1 MNPREL
7 ILLSPYRLPA
17 QNTLTV
23 SDEDAAAFLNGH
35 AALWHPALLWN
46 ADAPPKIASS
56 YDYEQPSAGHV
67 YAVPDSP
74 PLMLPDDWEQ
84 RVAEAGALFFRA
96 TPDRAATLANLREM
110 LEKVGADEADEEKQ
124 NRRLLLRNL
133 PPEQVAPFRGI
144 GLGFLMINTLFEAM
158 EHENLLAAADLWQD
172 IQQALTA
179 LGDSDDAV
187 RSHLQAAADRLLN
200 GREIL
205 YPSPIYIIDI
215 ASLDGSNL
223 AAPLPGAFAREL
235 PVNLLTSLATLEK
248 LAQEQPDLLATFRQ
262 RVQDDKLELLTGA
275 AVEREDALLPIE
287 SQLWN
292 LERGSTKY
300 QELLQGE
307 LRVFGRQRFAA
318 HPQLPLYLNTFGI
331 GKAALLALD
340 NGVLPTWRSAVI
352 SWPSPDGKQVETFCR
367 TPYPADTPQTG
378 FHLAHYLH
386 KTIRQDMAATFALL
400 HKDKPAG
407 PWYDDWLELA
417 QFGPVL
423 GQWSALSRYFSDAQ
437 ASEYTSAASA
447 DEFHSDY
454 LEERTNARSAEP
466 VGWFARHARL
476 RRKLDTAWTL
486 AGIYRGLAGKSDTTP
501 AASQLAAI
509 EDNLEATSSAAA
521 EKDLN
526 AVQEQITA
534 ALGARLLSHAKDER
548 PGYLVLNPCS
558 YTRRVGLELDDIKTP
573 LAIEGPVKA
582 CQIDGDKAR
591 LVVEVPPLGFA
602 WFPKAGPA
610 GTPPMKE
617 KMKLADQRGVRNEFF
632 DAEIDPKTGGLQALR
647 DHKLRINRLGQILVF
662 NPGSKMRADEV
673 KVTVAGP
680 ALGEVVTTGTVRGE
694 QEQVLARFTQR
705 FRAWLGRPVLEV
717 RLELTPEQPP
727 AGYPWHAYFG
737 ARFAWG
743 DDRTHLLRGVNGMGY
758 ITTHTRPETPDFLEW
773 RLGGQKTALFTGGL
787 PFHQRQGARMLDVI
801 LVPEGERTTTFD
813 FALGIDRDHLVHTA
827 QGMVT
832 PVPLLATSKGPPHI
846 GASGWLFHLDAANL
860 LLTSMKPLPDGADG
874 ITARFLEVANHLS
887 AAEFRCVRD
896 PKQALM
902 VDGKG
907 ATILETTINGD
918 SVALETAACDLVQ
931 VKVLFSE

>member
-17 QNTLTV
+17 QNSLSV
-23 SDEDAAAFLNGH
+23 SDDDAAAFLNGH

-46 ADAPPKIASS
+46 ADAAPKIASS

-84 RVAEAGALFFRA
+84 RVADAGAVFFRVTA
-96 TPDRAATLANLREM
+96 DRAATEANLREM
-110 LEKVGADEADEEKQ
+110 LEKMDATEADEERK
-124 NRRLLLRNL
+124 NRRAALRNL
-133 PPEQVAPFRGI
+133 TPEQVAPFRGI
-144 GLGFLMINTLFEAM
+144 GLGFMIVNSLFEAM

-172 IQQALTA
+172 VQQAVTA
-179 LGDSDDAV
+179 LGDSDDVV
-187 RSHLQAAADRLLN
+187 RGHLQAAADRLLN

-205 YPSPIYIIDI
+205 YPSPLYIVDI
-215 ASLDGSNL
+215 ASLDENNL
-223 AAPLPGAFAREL
+223 AAPLPGAFAKEQPL
-235 PVNLLTSLATLEK
+235 NLLTSVATLEK
-248 LAQEQPDLLATFRQ
+248 LAQEKPELLATFRQ
-262 RVQDDKLELLTGA
+262 RVQDDKLELCTGS
-275 AVEREDALLPIE
+275 AVERADALLPIE

-292 LERGSTKY
+292 LQHGTAKY
-300 QELLQGE
+300 QELLQSE

-318 HPQLPLYLNTFGI
+318 HPQLPLYLNTFGV

-340 NGVLPTWRSAVI
+340 NGVLPSWRACVI

-367 TPYPADTPQTG
+367 TPYAADSPQTG

-400 HKDKPAG
+400 HKDKPAA
-407 PWYDDWLELA
+407 PWYDEWLELA
-417 QFGPVL
+417 RFGNAL
-423 GQWSALSRYFSDAQ
+423 GHWTALGRYFSDAQ

-486 AGIYRGLAGKSDTTP
+486 AAIYRGLAGKGDTTP
-501 AASQLAAI
+501 AAGQLAAI
-509 EDNLEATSSAAA
+509 ENKLEATSSADA
-521 EKDLN
+521 ERELN
-526 AVQEQITA
+526 DVQEQITA
-534 ALGARLLSHAKDER
+534 ALAGRLLSRAKEER

-558 YTRRVGLELDDIKTP
+558 YTRRVGLELADIKTP
-573 LAIEGPVKA
+573 LPIEGPVKA
-582 CQIDGDKAR
+582 CQIDADKAR
-591 LVVEVPPLGFA
+591 LVVEVPPMGFA
-602 WFPKAGPA
+602 WFPKMGPA

-647 DHKLRINRLGQILVF
+647 DHKLRINRMGQILVF

-680 ALGEVVTTGTVRGE
+680 ALGEVVTTGTIRGE

-705 FRAWLGRPVLEV
+705 FRAWLGRPVLEM
-717 RLELTPEQPP
+717 RLEITPEQPP

-743 DDRTHLLRGVNGMGY
+743 DDRTTLLRGVNGMGY
-758 ITTHTRPETPDFLEW
+758 VTTHTRPETPDFLEW

-787 PFHQRQGARMLDVI
+787 PFHQRHGARMLDVI
-801 LVPEGERTTTFD
+801 LIPEGEKTTTFE
-813 FALGIDRDHLVHTA
+813 FALGIEREHLAHTA

-832 PVPLLATSKGPPHI
+832 PVPIIATKNGPPHV

-860 LLTSMKPLPDGADG
+860 LLSHMKPLPDGADG
-874 ITARFLEVANHLS
+874 VTARFLEVANHLS
-887 AAEFRCVRD
+887 AADFRCARD

-907 ATILETTINGD
+907 ATILETTLNGD
-918 SVALETAACDLVQ
+918 AVALETAACDLVQ
-931 VKVLFSE
+931 VKVVFSE